1 MHSTTNIGTHAI
13 NKTHYIVNRIYVAT
27 ISLQL
32 INEGT
37 ESGDILLHNPSL
49 VDMEKLANQQ
59 LMLILTKAVHD

>member
-1 MHSTTNIGTHAI
+1 MHITTNIGTQAI
-13 NKTHYIVNRIYVAT
+13 NKTHCIVNRIYVAT

-59 LMLILTKAVHD
+59 LMLILAKVVHD